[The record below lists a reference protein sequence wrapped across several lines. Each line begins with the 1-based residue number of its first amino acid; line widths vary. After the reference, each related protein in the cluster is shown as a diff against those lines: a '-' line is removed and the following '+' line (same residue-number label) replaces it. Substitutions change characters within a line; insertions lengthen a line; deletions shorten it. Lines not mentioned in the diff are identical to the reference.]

1 MTACTSACT
10 APCTSACTPPPRVAR
25 TASPV
30 RPIRPISA
38 SDTPNDLRR
47 IDALRTPGQ
56 GPAAA
61 RSGQAA
67 TRTTGSPTLTHL
79 HAFLTHLLAAG
90 TAPGTIRLRRYY
102 LERLAAAHGDLL
114 SLTAGDL
121 AEFLSRSGW
130 SPETRKSA
138 RATVRGFYAWALDE
152 DLVTADPARRLPA
165 VRVPRPLP
173 RPVPLRV
180 FAEALMRADV
190 RGRRA
195 LLLMRYS
202 GLRRF
207 EVAQLHTDDVAEL
220 ADGTPGIIVRG
231 KGGKVRGVPLHP
243 KVAGALAGLH
253 GYVFPS
259 TRTAAGHLS
268 PDALGDLVS
277 DLLGP
282 GWSGHSLRHRAAS
295 DWFAVDRDLIAVQR
309 LLGHAS
315 VATTQIYV
323 APPPDAMTSAVLG
336 VA

>member
-1 MTACTSACT
+1 MSH
-10 APCTSACTPPPRVAR
+10 PLV
-25 TASPV
+25 
-30 RPIRPISA
+30 
-38 SDTPNDLRR
+38 
-47 IDALRTPGQ
+47 DAF
-56 GPAAA
+56 A
-61 RSGQAA
+61 
-67 TRTTGSPTLTHL
+67 
-79 HAFLTHLLAAG
+79 THLLASD
-90 TAPGTIRLRRYY
+90 TAPSTVRLRRYY

-114 SLTAGDL
+114 ALTGGDL
-121 AEFLSRSGW
+121 AAFLARRGW
-130 SPETRKSA
+130 SAETRKSA
-138 RATVRGFYAWALDE
+138 RSAIVGFYAWAHDE
-152 DLVTADPARRLPA
+152 DLVDDDPARRLRPI
-165 VRVPRPLP
+165 RVPRPLP
-173 RPVPLRV
+173 RPVPVRV
-180 FAEALMRADV
+180 FAEALMRGDI

-207 EVAQLHTDDVAEL
+207 EVAQLHMDDVGEL